1 MHPGSGNFR
10 TTFFTIVIIGAL
22 PMNQQVD
29 TDAIHRALAANATHE
44 TPVVA
49 LEGKASFP
57 DALVKSVGLDAK
69 SSLKAALWRT
79 PLQASVTNPDPR
91 FLSLVHHCAGG
102 PVWTSREPEVK
113 AVAGSAT
120 LQDWREPQEWNSD
133 DVVTF
138 GHYYLATD
146 LIRDIAE
153 SLFDIEFK
161 LDDLQRFTN
170 AHDKSMIN
178 LMNAA
183 NASVFGEDDVG
194 RLALDG
200 WALLFSETL
209 LRYFSRYGDKPRADK
224 FGKLP
229 PKSIRLTVDFIE
241 EHLDQDLSL
250 DVLANVAAM
259 SPYHF
264 SRRFKETVG
273 MAPHAY
279 VMYRRAHKAKNLLI
293 DSGLCLAQIA
303 YDCGFASQSH
313 MTTTVKKVLGITPA
327 RLRKEANRMM
337 S

>member
-1 MHPGSGNFR
+1 MQEPVN
-10 TTFFTIVIIGAL
+10 
-22 PMNQQVD
+22 
-29 TDAIHRALAANATHE
+29 TDAIHRAIISNATVE
-44 TPVVA
+44 TPIVA
-49 LEGKASFP
+49 VEGKETFP
-57 DALVKSVGLDAK
+57 DALIKSAGLDDK
-69 SSLKAALWRT
+69 SALKATLWRT
-79 PLQASVTNPDPR
+79 PLNASVTHPDPQ

-102 PVWTSREPEVK
+102 PVWSSDEPDIK
-113 AVAGSAT
+113 SVAGSAT
-120 LQDWREPQEWNSD
+120 LHDWKDSQVWNSED
-133 DVVTF
+133 TVTF
-138 GHYYLATD
+138 SHYYLSTALVKD
-146 LIRDIAE
+146 VAGE
-153 SLFDIEFK
+153 LFDNDFK

-183 NASVFGEDDVG
+183 HASIFGEDNIG

-209 LRYFSRYGDKPRADK
+209 LRRFSR
-224 FGKLP
+224 FGERSGSSNFAKLP
-229 PKSIRLTVDFIE
+229 PKSIRETVDFIE
-241 EHLDQDLSL
+241 SNLDQDLSL
-250 DVLANVAAM
+250 EVLAKIAAM

-293 DSGLCLAQIA
+293 DSTLCLAQIA

-327 RLRKEANRMM
+327 RLRKEAGRFNN
-337 S
+337 